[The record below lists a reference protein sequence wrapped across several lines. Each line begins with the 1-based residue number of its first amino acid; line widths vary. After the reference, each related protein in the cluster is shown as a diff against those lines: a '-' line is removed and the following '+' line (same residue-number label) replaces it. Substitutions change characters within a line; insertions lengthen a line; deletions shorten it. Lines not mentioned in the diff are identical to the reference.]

1 MSSIRWHRRGK
12 FEKPISISKMA
23 FFSSLV
29 KKRISEQRVAQTFV
43 GGLVQTVELGFAD
56 VANLINDDPDFV
68 VSPKIQTTNDNA
80 FLLVILCGNIKLMSD
95 RFDGEQ
101 EHRVRRAVL
110 QQCADL
116 FETDY
121 DVFGNIYREYS
132 DLMMRHNY
140 PSKNILYAMSKAVFF
155 KYELNQYQADYFKS
169 LKTPNPLILKRMNE
183 IMANFIWDWD
193 AFLEKY
199 KVS

>member
-1 MSSIRWHRRGK
+1 MKGK
-12 FEKPISISKMA
+12 FGEPILYLSMA

-29 KKRISEQRVAQTFV
+29 KKRLSEQRVASIFV
-43 GGLVQTVELGFAD
+43 NGLVKTVELGFAD
-56 VANLINDDPDFV
+56 VANLINDDPDFA
-68 VSPKIQTTNDNA
+68 VSPKIATTDDNA
-80 FLLVILCGNIKLMSD
+80 FLLITLTGNIKLMSD

-101 EHRVRRAVL
+101 ELRVRRAIIE
-110 QQCADL
+110 QCAQL

-140 PSKNILYAMSKAVFF
+140 PSKNILYAMSKAVFV
-155 KYELNQYQADYFKS
+155 KYDLIQYQADYFKS

-193 AFLEKY
+193 SFLEKY